1 MTETGASE
9 ASPVLA
15 VDGPGGAGKGTLC
28 AAIAAAYGWHLL
40 DSGAIYRLLGL
51 KVRQT
56 DTDIAKEAD
65 VAALARQLDI
75 RFEPSSASGLVSTSL
90 DGVDVSSVIR
100 TETAGTDASLVAAMP
115 SVRDALLQRQRDF
128 RKSPGLVADGRDMG
142 TVVFTDAQLK
152 IFLTASVEE
161 RAQRRHK
168 QLIQQ
173 GVDANLARLSA
184 EIAERDRRDTE
195 RSSAPLK
202 PATDAVM
209 VDTSEMT
216 ITDVVGHVM
225 QRMAA
230 QGFT

>member
-1 MTETGASE
+1 MRRSNSA
-9 ASPVLA
+9 PVLA

-51 KVRQT
+51 KVRRT
-56 DTDIAKEAD
+56 GTAIEEHAA
-65 VAALARQLDI
+65 VTALARQLDI
-75 RFEPSSASGLVSTSL
+75 SFEPSADGGLVSTWL
-90 DGVDVSSVIR
+90 DGGDVSSVIR
-100 TETAGTDASLVAAMP
+100 TETAGRDASLVAAIP

-128 RKSPGLVADGRDMG
+128 RGQPGLVADGRDMG
-142 TVVFTDAQLK
+142 TAVFADAQLK
-152 IFLTASVEE
+152 MFLTASVEQ

-168 QLIQQ
+168 QLIEQ

-184 EIAERDRRDTE
+184 QIAERDRRDTE

-209 VDTSEMT
+209 VDTSELT
-216 ITDVVGHVM
+216 IAQVVGYVK
-225 QRMAA
+225 QRMVAL
-230 QGFT
+230 GLV

>member
-1 MTETGASE
+1 MTNTDTA
-9 ASPVLA
+9 PVLA

-28 AAIAAAYGWHLL
+28 AAIAADYGWHLL

-56 DTDIAKEAD
+56 GTAIDEHAAVT
-65 VAALARQLDI
+65 ALASQLDI
-75 RFEPSSASGLVSTSL
+75 RFEPSADSGLVRTWL
-90 DGVDVSSVIR
+90 DGSDVSSAIR
-100 TETAGTDASLVAAMP
+100 TETAGRDASLVAAIP
-115 SVRDALLQRQRDF
+115 SVRDALMQRQRDF
-128 RKSPGLVADGRDMG
+128 RQRPGLVADGRDMG
-142 TVVFTDAQLK
+142 TVVFADAPLK

-173 GVDANLARLSA
+173 GVNANLARLSA

-202 PATDAVM
+202 PAKDAVM

-216 ITDVVGHVM
+216 IADVVGHVK
-225 QRMAA
+225 QRMVALGLA
-230 QGFT
+230 